1 MSLASL
7 FSSLTSDSNFDQP
20 ATPSQTAL
28 HTDTALQRPV
38 LAPPSLH
45 LAIGKPLSNLLSTLF
60 FPSRTII
67 QRTRRTSVID
77 RNEKPPTPSTLHAL
91 IRITAFSLLEETQH
105 VGGSKR
111 RQNRLRSHHWRPFC
125 AGHDFHR
132 LGRSPFLPVVSSAK
146 LTPPYQLAWLIAF
159 ISSIIANVQDLF
171 PKYAWWTVAYMLCC
185 ILGVAFVFATNSSNI
200 YSIAVCTRFLSH
212 NGKMLMCLGCWISRS
227 RPCHDDLGRQ
237 LSRLPA
243 TRCHGGCSCR
253 PHLAFNG
260 SCKASD
266 DVDVGSQL
274 IVTQIIWIFYFGSA
288 PQAAHRE
295 FIDQFALHKE
305 ANGFRGPTQNMTN
318 AYDRP
323 QTTSS
328 AQPPQM
334 YTSAQLNGF
343 ETSSPVSGY
352 PGGPAGAARASAQP
366 MNTSS
371 TPAPGPEVA
380 PPTEYPYRAKAIYSY
395 EANPDD
401 ANEISFSK
409 HEILE
414 VSDVSG
420 RWWQAKKENGETGI
434 APSNYLIL
442 L

>member
-1 MSLASL
+1 MPSYGSLHS
-7 FSSLTSDSNFDQP
+7 
-20 ATPSQTAL
+20 
-28 HTDTALQRPV
+28 
-38 LAPPSLH
+38 PSLKKH
-45 LAIGKPLSNLLSTLF
+45 NMLEARRGGRIDFGHIVGDPFALA
-60 FPSRTII
+60 TISI
-67 QRTRRTSVID
+67 
-77 RNEKPPTPSTLHAL
+77 
-91 IRITAFSLLEETQH
+91 SL
-105 VGGSKR
+105 
-111 RQNRLRSHHWRPFC
+111 
-125 AGHDFHR
+125 
-132 LGRSPFLPVVSSAK
+132 
-146 LTPPYQLAWLIAF
+146 LAWLIAF
-159 ISSIIANVQDLF
+159 ISSIIANIQDPF

-185 ILGVAFVFATNSSNI
+185 ILGVTFVFATNSSGT
-200 YSIAVCTRFLSH
+200 YSMAVVGYLAAGLVMTTSAVNSLVYQPQGAMEAAAAGHILLS
-212 NGKMLMCLGCWISRS
+212 MV
-227 RPCHDDLGRQ
+227 
-237 LSRLPA
+237 A
-243 TRCHGGCSCR
+243 
-253 PHLAFNG
+253 
-260 SCKASD
+260 
-266 DVDVGSQL
+266 
-274 IVTQIIWIFYFGSA
+274 IIWIFYFGST

-323 QTTSS
+323 QTTAST
-328 AQPPQM
+328 QPPQM

-352 PGGPAGAARASAQP
+352 PGGPAGAPRASAQP

-371 TPAPGPEVA
+371 TPAPPQEITQ
-380 PPTEYPYRAKAIYSY
+380 PTEYPYRAKAIYSY

-409 HEILE
+409 HEILD